1 MNRKQICMSYP
12 SCLRKAPSLSRELVM
27 RCVTPQAK
35 KGHRYDGVTEIE
47 DIFNHATSWHS
58 RLHND
63 IQRPCFTVQEMFI
76 LESFGAKPWSFW
88 EISSIFHNMAT
99 CCKYWRICKKFG
111 MKPII
116 LIFRDVLTLAP
127 YKTVQMF
134 LFLNVK
140 YKNRSLQNV
149 LGDRPLNSA
158 NPSTKNS
165 CRYFAG
171 GKSTLFKS

>member
-1 MNRKQICMSYP
+1 MSYP

-35 KGHRYDGVTEIE
+35 KGHRYHGVSEIE

-76 LESFGAKPWSFW
+76 LKSSGAKPWSFW
-88 EISSIFHNMAT
+88 EISSIFHNWDET
-99 CCKYWRICKKFG
+99 YHSDLQRCIDLG
-111 MKPII
+111 
-116 LIFRDVLTLAP
+116 
-127 YKTVQMF
+127 TVQNGSDVF
-134 LFLNVK
+134 FLNVK

-149 LGDRPLNSA
+149 PGDRPLNSA
-158 NPSTKNS
+158 HPSTKKY

-171 GKSTLFKS
+171 GKSPPSKS